1 MPILAIFNLIVNISA
16 MKKFLFLFFLCLTV
30 CCVNVL
36 HAQTSTVKKAQNSFD
51 KAQDYLKSDQYQL
64 AVGMLD
70 EAVKA
75 DPAFQFAYL
84 QLADINRRI
93 KAYEAS
99 KAAYKSAIDLGADAD
114 PRMYYG
120 LAEVEF
126 NTGDY
131 SAALRNIN
139 LFLSKYKGTD
149 PDFIRKAKKYLT
161 DAEFAVVAI
170 KAPQKYDP
178 VNLGEKINSGYRDY
192 FPSVTADGE
201 KMIISRNINDNE
213 DFFISEK
220 KAGEWSSPVS
230 LSDKINTAKFNEGAQ
245 SISADGKYLFF
256 TGCNRPDGLGRCDI
270 YVSHKEGNSWGEPFN
285 LGAPLNTPYWESQPT
300 ISPDGN
306 TLYFVSNRPGGLGGY
321 DIWKSTLKADGYWS
335 SPENL
340 GPEINTLYDEN
351 TPFIHSDGKTLYFSS
366 DGWPGMGNKDIF
378 LSRMTENGH
387 WSVPENLG
395 YPINTFNEETGL
407 IVTPD
412 GTEGLFSSNLKGGY
426 GDMDIYKFK
435 MPADKKP
442 KPITYVKGIVNDKE
456 TGKFLE
462 AQVKVV
468 NLGNKKTEYDD
479 YTSAENGEFL
489 SVMPIGGN
497 YAFNVSADGYLF
509 YSENY
514 QLNEAYTN
522 TPFLLKI
529 SLERL
534 KVGTNVVLKNIFFNT
549 NEYVLL
555 SSSITELGTL
565 VNLLKQN
572 PKIRIEI
579 QGHTDNVGNDAD
591 NKKLSLLRAKAV
603 YDHLI
608 GQKIAAER
616 LAYKG
621 FGETAPI
628 AGNETEAN
636 RKLNRRTS
644 FVITG
649 I

>member
-1 MPILAIFNLIVNISA
+1 EPIN
-16 MKKFLFLFFLCLTV
+16 M
-30 CCVNVL
+30 
-36 HAQTSTVKKAQNSFD
+36 
-51 KAQDYLKSDQYQL
+51 
-64 AVGMLD
+64 GP
-70 EAVKA
+70 E
-75 DPAFQFAYL
+75 
-84 QLADINRRI
+84 
-93 KAYEAS
+93 
-99 KAAYKSAIDLGADAD
+99 
-114 PRMYYG
+114 
-120 LAEVEF
+120 
-126 NTGDY
+126 
-131 SAALRNIN
+131 
-139 LFLSKYKGTD
+139 
-149 PDFIRKAKKYLT
+149 
-161 DAEFAVVAI
+161 
-170 KAPQKYDP
+170 
-178 VNLGEKINSGYRDY
+178 INSVNRDY
-192 FPSVTADGE
+192 FPALTADGNTL
-201 KMIISRNINDNE
+201 IFSRKIEENE
-213 DFFISEK
+213 DFYIARRINGK
-220 KAGEWSSPVS
+220 WTVPKG
-230 LSDKINTAKFNEGAQ
+230 LSDKINTPDFNEGAQ
-245 SISADGKYLFF
+245 SISPDGSYLFF
-256 TGCNRPDGLGRCDI
+256 TGCGRPDGFGRCDI
-270 YVSHKEGNSWGEPFN
+270 YLSHKEGNNWGTPFN
-285 LGAPLNTPYWESQPT
+285 LGNKVNSTYWDSQPA
-300 ISPDGN
+300 ISPDGS
-306 TLYFVSNRPGGLGGY
+306 TLYFVSNRPGGYGSY
-321 DIWKSTLKADGYWS
+321 DIWKSTLQSDGYWS
-335 SPENL
+335 AALNL
-340 GPEINTLYDEN
+340 GPEINTPYDEH
-351 TPFIHSDGKTLYFSS
+351 TPFMHPDGRTLYFSS

-378 LSRMTENGH
+378 LSRLDDSGH
-387 WSVPENLG
+387 WTKPENLG

-407 IVTPD
+407 IVSPD
-412 GTEGLFSSNLKGGY
+412 GSQGLFSSDLKGGF

-462 AQVKVV
+462 AQVQVV

-565 VNLLKQN
+565 VNLLKLN
-572 PKIRIEI
+572 PKISIEI

-616 LAYKG
+616 LAYK
-621 FGETAPI
+621 
-628 AGNETEAN
+628 
-636 RKLNRRTS
+636 
-644 FVITG
+644 
-649 I
+649 